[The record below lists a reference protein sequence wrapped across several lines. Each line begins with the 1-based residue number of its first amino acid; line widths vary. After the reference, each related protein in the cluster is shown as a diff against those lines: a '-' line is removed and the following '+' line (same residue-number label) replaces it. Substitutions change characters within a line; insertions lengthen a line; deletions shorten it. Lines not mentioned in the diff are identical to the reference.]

1 MRRLFEALAPLV
13 GFVFY
18 LQSDLVDALERFGH
32 WLGVGGSVAVNTVP
46 VLIGFAILAL
56 LRRSVRAALDEL
68 GLARSPVRPLLFGL
82 IATAPALIGFALTA
96 RTDPEVTLRGVFL
109 LGWYYPWCE
118 EVLFRGLAFG
128 QLYRHARWGFWAASL
143 VPSAV
148 FAAVHVRAGMSAGE
162 IVGIVAITGL
172 GAIVFGYFFVRFG
185 WNLWAAVALH
195 GFLNTWWL
203 VFTVN
208 ENALGGASDNVFRF
222 GSIGLAFAIALGAHR
237 VVALRALAPIDGGWR
252 RRRAAGDAA

>member
-1 MRRLFEALAPLV
+1 MRRLFEAVVPLFA
-13 GFVFY
+13 FVFY
-18 LQSDLVDALERFGH
+18 LQSDLVEALARFGR

-46 VLIGFAILAL
+46 VLVGFLLLAL
-56 LRRSVRAALDEL
+56 LRRSVRAAFEEL
-68 GLARSPVRPLLFGL
+68 GLARSPARPLLFGL
-82 IATAPALIGFALTA
+82 AATAPALIGFALTA
-96 RTDPEVTLRGVFL
+96 RADPAVTLRDVFL
-109 LGWYYPWCE
+109 LGWYFPWCE

-143 VPSAV
+143 VPSAL
-148 FAAVHVRAGMSAGE
+148 FAAVHVRIGMSSGE
-162 IVGIVAITGL
+162 LVGIVAITGL

-222 GSIGLAFAIALGAHR
+222 GSIGLAFAIALAAHR
-237 VVALRALAPIDGGWR
+237 VVALRTLAPIDGGWR
-252 RRRAAGDAA
+252 RR